1 MINFVHRETVVN
13 GLRFH
18 SVEAGS
24 GPLVV
29 LLHGFPEFWYSWR
42 YQITALA
49 EAGFHVLAPDLR
61 GYNHSDKP
69 LGTSEYRLD
78 LLADDV
84 AGFIRERGDQSA
96 IVVGHDW
103 GGAIAWKVASAYPEL
118 VERLVILNAPHPA
131 AFKRELRTFTQLRK
145 SWYMLFFQLPY
156 IPEAGFRAGNYAVME
171 RALRQEPIRQNAF
184 TQHDI
189 ALYKA
194 AISEPGAL
202 TAALNYYRANMRSLW
217 SESRWFTNVITTP
230 TLVIWGERD
239 RYLSVNLLKG
249 LDRWVS
255 DLRVERIP
263 DGSHWVQI
271 DAHER
276 VNELIIDF
284 LSLLST
290 SCTKR

>member
-1 MINFVHRETVVN
+1 MTDFVHREIVVN

-42 YQITALA
+42 YQMKALA

-69 LGTSEYRLD
+69 LGTSQYCLD

-96 IVVGHDW
+96 ILVGHDW

-156 IPEAGFRAGNYAVME
+156 IPGGRISGMELRGDGEILSPRTDPPECLYPRRYCPVQGGDFRTG
-171 RALRQEPIRQNAF
+171 RA
-184 TQHDI
+184 
-189 ALYKA
+189 
-194 AISEPGAL
+194 
-202 TAALNYYRANMRSLW
+202 YRG
-217 SESRWFTNVITTP
+217 P
-230 TLVIWGERD
+230 
-239 RYLSVNLLKG
+239 
-249 LDRWVS
+249 
-255 DLRVERIP
+255 
-263 DGSHWVQI
+263 Q
-271 DAHER
+271 
-276 VNELIIDF
+276 
-284 LSLLST
+284 LLSG
-290 SCTKR
+290 

>member
-1 MINFVHRETVVN
+1 MKVPWLCCFTDFQSFGIPGGTK
-13 GLRFH
+13 L
-18 SVEAGS
+18 
-24 GPLVV
+24 P
-29 LLHGFPEFWYSWR
+29 
-42 YQITALA
+42 ALA

-61 GYNHSDKP
+61 GYNKSDKP
-69 LGTSEYRLD
+69 IGKDQYRLD

-84 AGFIRERGDQSA
+84 AGFIRGRGDQSA

-131 AFKRELRTFTQLRK
+131 AFKRELRTLTQLRK

-156 IPEAGFRAGNYAVME
+156 IPEAAFRAGNYAVME
-171 RALRQEPIRQNAF
+171 RSFRQEPIRQQAF

-202 TAALNYYRANMRSLW
+202 TAALNYYRANLRFLW
-217 SESRWFTNVITTP
+217 SESSWFTDVITTP
-230 TLVIWGERD
+230 TLVIWGEHD
-239 RYLSVNLLKG
+239 RYLSVNLLRG
-249 LDRWVS
+249 LDQWVS

-284 LSLLST
+284 LQECKPSQS
-290 SCTKR
+290 S